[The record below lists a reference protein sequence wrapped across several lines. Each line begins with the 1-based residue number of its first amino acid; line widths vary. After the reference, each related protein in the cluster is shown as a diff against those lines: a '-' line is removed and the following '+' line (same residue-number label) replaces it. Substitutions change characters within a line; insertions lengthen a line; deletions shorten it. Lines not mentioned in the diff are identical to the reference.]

1 MGSSD
6 AYNCIL
12 CILYYIYIYVIYI
25 PWLRGVYGEYT
36 TRAQRYQP
44 EAEPRADIEGRG
56 LYICHI
62 HREDMVYIIY
72 SIVNRKITVQLWR
85 HSAQYSAGA
94 RSSCFALVFSSTTMM
109 AFV

>member
-1 MGSSD
+1 M
-6 AYNCIL
+6 CIY
-12 CILYYIYIYVIYI
+12 IYIYIYVIYI

-56 LYICHI
+56 LYIRHI

-72 SIVNRKITVQLWR
+72 SIVKRKIKVQLWR
-85 HSAQYSAGA
+85 HSAQYSAA
-94 RSSCFALVFSSTTMM
+94 APSYCFALVFSSTTMM